1 MADTDSTEPGVS
13 REEYAAFIS
22 QIELIDIWLMKA
34 TITNHRGPQTPDRAT
49 FHFHSNAEWEST
61 ERGFRVSHHYTV
73 GIETSDAVLANLEV
87 SFGLDFTSKIVLT
100 EPFFVIFQDV
110 NLSVNTWPY
119 LREFVSTTMGR
130 MGWSSFT
137 IPALKQGIK
146 RAKRPTKAISTRSPR
161 RRKPQ
166 SSPE

>member
-1 MADTDSTEPGVS
+1 MVAIDDTEPVVS
-13 REEYAAFIS
+13 REEYATFIS
-22 QIELIDIWLMKA
+22 QIELIDIWLVKA
-34 TITNHRGPQTPDRAT
+34 NITNHRGPQTPDRAT
-49 FHFHSNAEWEST
+49 FNFHSTAEWEST

-73 GIETSDAVLANLEV
+73 GIETSDAVFANFEV
-87 SFGLDFTSKIVLT
+87 SFGLDFTSKIALT
-100 EPFFVIFQDV
+100 EPFFAIFQDV

-137 IPALKQGIK
+137 IPALKQGVK

-166 SSPE
+166 PPPE